1 MERSSLDQGT
11 ARTAAELRLQLA
23 QMTAVSQVLG
33 RSAQDEK
40 SKRYLAALD
49 QSICRMLRIVGRL
62 ELTDRLGEEGPDR
75 LEPAPVDLAELVRKL
90 GERSGS
96 LLACLEVELD
106 VRAPDRLDA
115 RVDEGLIRQMLMELI
130 SNGAKA
136 GRHVALSLTRQGDRA
151 VFTVEDDGPGI
162 PPERLDYLFSS
173 AAEAVPD
180 WRRGGVGVSIARRV
194 AELHG
199 GALVAGPGQGLKAAA
214 SIPLG
219 EGDGAGLESP
229 GLPWDRGGFDETVVA
244 LSDLLP
250 AQAFGLE
257 GDWRGG

>member
-115 RVDEGLIRQMLMELI
+115 QVDEGLIRQMLMELI

-136 GRHVALSLTRQGDRA
+136 GRHVAVTLSRQGERA
-151 VFTVEDDGPGI
+151 VFTVEDDGPGVE
-162 PPERLDYLFSS
+162 PERLEHLFNS
-173 AAEAVPD
+173 AEEAVPD
-180 WRRGGVGVSIARRV
+180 WRRSGVGVAIARRV
-194 AELHG
+194 AELHEG
-199 GALVAGPGQGLKAAA
+199 TLVASCAPGKGLQAVA

-219 EGDGAGLESP
+219 AGEEELFKTP
-229 GLPWDRGGFDETVVA
+229 TVAWDRGGFDEELVA

-250 AQAFGLE
+250 AQAFGP
-257 GDWRGG
+257 DGG